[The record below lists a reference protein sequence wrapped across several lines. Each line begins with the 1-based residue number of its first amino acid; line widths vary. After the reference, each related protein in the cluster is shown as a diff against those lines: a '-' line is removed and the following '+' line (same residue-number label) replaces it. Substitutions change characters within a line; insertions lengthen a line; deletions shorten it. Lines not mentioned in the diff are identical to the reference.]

1 MRVKKTVDGVT
12 TTYHMAGRVIAGE
25 TTDGQT
31 IWYNYDTQSQL
42 ISIVYN
48 HVDYFYVRNA
58 QGDIL
63 ALIDKVG
70 NKVVEYKYDSWGAIV
85 DVSGSMAGSL
95 GKKNPFRYRGYY
107 YDEETGLYYLRRRY
121 YDSTL
126 QRFISADKKDTL
138 LLRVKMVN
146 NRNLFLYCDN
156 NPIIRSDST
165 GAFWISLVSAVA
177 GAVVG
182 AAVSVCS
189 QIFIER
195 KSVDELD
202 WIDVGA
208 SAISGAVGTTSLGRA
223 GQMIVN
229 GILGGGSSLMRGDGL
244 GEVAVNTGFG
254 LLAGRFGDKGAGFEK
269 MATEHIDRMN
279 DVYRMKISRETLAKY
294 YSYERE
300 RYLSKLERTKVVTTQ
315 KIVLGYGITKLP
327 QVGAWGVDFFI
338 EKRRQDR
345 YITKAPRFGQG
356 PVALLF

>member
-63 ALIDKVG
+63 ALIDKAENTVI
-70 NKVVEYKYDSWGAIV
+70 EYKYDSWGAIV

-121 YDSTL
+121 YDPTL

-138 LLRVKMVN
+138 LLRAETIN
-146 NRNLFLYCDN
+146 NKNLFLYCDN
-156 NPIIRSDST
+156 NPTIRSDST
-165 GAFWISLVSAVA
+165 GALWCIV
-177 GAVVG
+177 GAIFG

-189 QIFIER
+189 QVFVER

-202 WIDVGA
+202 WIDVA
-208 SAISGAVGTTSLGRA
+208 CSAISGAVATTALGQI
-223 GQMIVN
+223 GQAAVN
-229 GILGGGSSLMRGDGL
+229 ATLGGIGSLMRGEENKEVILNTVWGGVAGAIGGDG
-244 GEVAVNTGFG
+244 A
-254 LLAGRFGDKGAGFEK
+254 
-269 MATEHIDRMN
+269 
-279 DVYRMKISRETLAKY
+279 
-294 YSYERE
+294 
-300 RYLSKLERTKVVTTQ
+300 
-315 KIVLGYGITKLP
+315 
-327 QVGAWGVDFFI
+327 DFKQI
-338 EKRRQDR
+338 
-345 YITKAPRFGQG
+345 KAY
-356 PVALLF
+356 